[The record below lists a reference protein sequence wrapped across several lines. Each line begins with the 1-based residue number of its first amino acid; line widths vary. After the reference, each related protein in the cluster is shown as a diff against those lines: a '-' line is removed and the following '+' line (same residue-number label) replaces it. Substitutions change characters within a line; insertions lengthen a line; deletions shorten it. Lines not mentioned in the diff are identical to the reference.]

1 MLIET
6 LHKDMVAARQG
17 KDIVA
22 KNLLVTL
29 YSEALMVGKNRR
41 NGNPTD
47 DEVLATIK
55 KFAANVDDTIRNLQ
69 AIDRDATTYQREADI
84 LHAYLPQQMDRAT
97 LDAVVHSIVHDMK
110 LEGVKAMGAVMA
122 ELKKNYTGRYDGK
135 MASEVVKLIL
145 S

>member
-6 LHKDMVAARQG
+6 LHKDMVSARQG
-17 KDIVA
+17 KDSVA

-29 YSEALMVGKNRR
+29 YSEALMVGKNKR

-69 AIDRDATTYQREADI
+69 AINRDAAIQQREADI
-84 LHAYLPQQMDRAT
+84 LHAYLPQQIDRIT
-97 LDAVVHSIVHDMK
+97 LEAVVHSIVHEMK
-110 LEGVKAMGAVMA
+110 LEGAKAMGAVMA